1 MVKIELIGLEFFA
14 YHGVYS
20 EEQKAGNNFIVN
32 LSVAGDFDN
41 AVQNDE
47 LEGTIDYE
55 KLYAVVADEMHTR
68 SKLLEHLAGRILN
81 RIVKGHPEIK
91 EIEVAIEKLNP
102 PIKGNCRATRVS
114 ITKKL

>member
-55 KLYAVVADEMHTR
+55 KLYAAVADEMHTR

-102 PIKGNCRATRVS
+102 PINGKCRATRVS
-114 ITKKL
+114 ITRKL

>member
-41 AVQNDE
+41 AVENDQ

-55 KLYAVVADEMHTR
+55 KLYAVIADEMQTR

-81 RIVKGHPEIK
+81 RIIKGHPEIK
-91 EIEVAIEKLNP
+91 EIKVAIEKLNP
-102 PIKGNCRATRVS
+102 PIKGKCQATRVS
-114 ITKKL
+114 ISKKR

>member
-20 EEQKAGNNFIVN
+20 EEQKTGNNFIVN
-32 LSVAGDFDN
+32 LSVAGDFEN
-41 AVQNDE
+41 AVGSDQ

-55 KLYAVVADEMHTR
+55 KLYAVIADEMQTR

-81 RIVKGHPEIK
+81 RITKGHPEIK
-91 EIEVAIEKLNP
+91 EICIRLR
-102 PIKGNCRATRVS
+102 IG
-114 ITKKL
+114 TKTH

>member
-20 EEQKAGNNFIVN
+20 EERKAGNNFIVN

-41 AVQNDE
+41 AVQHDE

-55 KLYAVVADEMHTR
+55 MLYAVIADEMHTR

-81 RIVKGHPEIK
+81 RIVKSHPEIK
-91 EIEVAIEKLNP
+91 EIKVAIEKLNP
-102 PIKGNCRATRVS
+102 PINGKCLATRVS
-114 ITKKL
+114 ISKKL

>member
-102 PIKGNCRATRVS
+102 PINGKCRATRVS
-114 ITKKL
+114 ITRKL

>member
-32 LSVAGDFDN
+32 LSVAGDFDD
-41 AVQNDE
+41 AVQNDN

-55 KLYAVVADEMHTR
+55 KLYDVIADEMHTR
-68 SKLLEHLAGRILN
+68 SKLLEHLAGRILK

-91 EIEVAIEKLNP
+91 EIVVAIEKLNP
-102 PIKGNCRATRVS
+102 PIKGKCRVTRVS
-114 ITKKL
+114 IAKKL

>member
-20 EEQKAGNNFIVN
+20 EEQNAGNNFIVN
-32 LSVAGDFDN
+32 LSVAGEFDD
-41 AVQNDE
+41 AVQNDN

-55 KLYAVVADEMHTR
+55 KLYAVIADEMHTR

-81 RIVKGHPEIK
+81 RIIEGHRQIK
-91 EIEVAIEKLNP
+91 EIKIEIEKLNP
-102 PIKGNCRATRVS
+102 PINGKCRATRVS

>member
-20 EEQKAGNNFIVN
+20 EEQKAGNNFVVN

-81 RIVKGHPEIK
+81 RIIKGHPEIK

-102 PIKGNCRATRVS
+102 PINGKCRATRVS
-114 ITKKL
+114 ISRKL

>member
-20 EEQKAGNNFIVN
+20 EEQKTGNNFIVN

-41 AVQNDE
+41 AVGNDQ

-55 KLYAVVADEMHTR
+55 KLYAVIADEMQTR

-81 RIVKGHPEIK
+81 RIIKGHPEIK
-91 EIEVAIEKLNP
+91 EITVAIDKLNP
-102 PIKGNCRATRVS
+102 PINGKCQATRVS
-114 ITKKL
+114 ISRKF